1 LRNAIYFYDIS
12 IDYDRCPRENHIPWA
27 TRIIIVRNLCIH
39 ILSRLP
45 LPPPFSICEF
55 LSFGKFFTLPV
66 CPIVD
71 ISKCTNMTQSPANGN
86 KETGQRKTIVEYLY
100 STFLL
105 IFVIKDD
112 KKRGMKVKCICA
124 SRDSMQIEYL
134 NIFYIPQQELLL
146 FFIHI
151 FLLMD

>member
-1 LRNAIYFYDIS
+1 
-12 IDYDRCPRENHIPWA
+12 
-27 TRIIIVRNLCIH
+27 
-39 ILSRLP
+39 
-45 LPPPFSICEF
+45 
-55 LSFGKFFTLPV
+55 
-66 CPIVD
+66 
-71 ISKCTNMTQSPANGN
+71 MTQSPANGN

-134 NIFYIPQQELLL
+134 NTFYILQQELLL